1 VAAKPPPT
9 NTLKNVTA
17 CHSDP
22 PTGGEES
29 NFKYSINFNINE
41 HYCLFF
47 YWSFKHLTEKAFVVL
62 L

>member
-9 NTLKNVTA
+9 HTLNSVNA

-29 NFKYSINFNINE
+29 NFK
-41 HYCLFF
+41 
-47 YWSFKHLTEKAFVVL
+47 
-62 L
+62 